1 MKKLILIFSLILMFS
16 TANAQWN
23 PLVQEPLIEE
33 TPINLAIDSFTNISF
48 LIGNSGNQAMTNYTQ
63 YPLKFT
69 VSFSKVKPGNI
80 ITPAASV
87 SGPGMAWFKVQY
99 STSLNTYLFTQ
110 IAPIPNA
117 ENGGLAKIIINVK
130 VTIPSPSTNK
140 TNGFQVNLQPPAY
153 TNGPNNIVDDAAG
166 IFTYTSFTSSLP
178 VELVRFDGTVNQ
190 CKADLM
196 WETASEMNNDYF
208 SVQKSSNAIDWNEI
222 AQVKGNGNSTT
233 PQTYNYTDVQSN
245 TGIIYYRLVQYDFD
259 GRNDLSNV
267 ISVNGQGCD
276 GFEFKLYPNP
286 TYEFVNIELNQF
298 KEKYQYTIYS
308 SKGDMV
314 RTSNLLNATQRIYVG
329 DLASGAYLMNLVSD
343 TKQIS
348 QPFIIQK

>member
-1 MKKLILIFSLILMFS
+1 MKKLIIIISLIHLL
-16 TANAQWN
+16 TTVQAQN
-23 PLVQEPLIEE
+23 PYLADPVIEE
-33 TPINLAIDSFTNISF
+33 TPINLGIDSFTNMSF
-48 LIGNSGNQAMTNYTQ
+48 VIGNSTLEAMNNFATD
-63 YPLKFT
+63 PLT
-69 VSFSKVKPGNI
+69 LTISLI
-80 ITPAASV
+80 
-87 SGPGMAWFKVQY
+87 KVQPSNLLNPA
-99 STSLNTYLFTQ
+99 STVTGASWFSVQYFAQYNMYYLTQ
-110 IAPIPNA
+110 TAPIPA
-117 ENGGLAKIIINVK
+117 AFSVGGSSQKITFNVK
-130 VTIPSPSTNK
+130 VTQASPASNK
-140 TNGFQVNLQPPAY
+140 TNGFAVNIQPPGYA
-153 TNGPNNIVDDAAG
+153 NGPNTTVDDNLV
-166 IFTYTSFTSSLP
+166 ITTFTTNEPILLP
-178 VELVRFDGTVNQ
+178 VELVSFYGSLNNCNT
-190 CKADLM
+190 DLV
-196 WETASEMNNDYF
+196 WETASELNNDYF
-208 SVQKSSNAIDWNEI
+208 SVQKSINGIEWDEI
-222 AQVKGNGNSTT
+222 AQVKGSGNSST